1 MRTTARQVY
10 MAKGAFE
17 DGKLGVTIQHLARSR
32 AVGCCSASTGAAAC
46 AAAARCATRLR
57 ALRLSGASGWTDA
70 HRRCTPGRADE
81 ISSASGMAELSLL
94 TSEALAYVHALSG
107 DFSKEANYRA
117 QCAQA
122 SAALQENSP
131 GRETDLTLFDCLH
144 K

>member
-1 MRTTARQVY
+1 
-10 MAKGAFE
+10 
-17 DGKLGVTIQHLARSR
+17 
-32 AVGCCSASTGAAAC
+32 
-46 AAAARCATRLR
+46 
-57 ALRLSGASGWTDA
+57 
-70 HRRCTPGRADE
+70 
-81 ISSASGMAELSLL
+81 MAELSLL